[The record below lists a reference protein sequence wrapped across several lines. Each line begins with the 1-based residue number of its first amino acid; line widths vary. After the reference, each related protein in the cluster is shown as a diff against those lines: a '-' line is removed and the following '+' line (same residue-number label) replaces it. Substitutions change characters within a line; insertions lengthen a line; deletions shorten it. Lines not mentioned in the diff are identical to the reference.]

1 MNYCSQYD
9 KIWKVVKWYKMPLP
23 SGWKQNIFCVDRD
36 FIRVNVEANS
46 IEEAED
52 KVSNFI
58 YVQIDNKRKIGK
70 PMYNMWI
77 DKISRKDLPFIKIG
91 NDAYIREIDNY
102 TTNYELIKIIPAQT
116 NWNDFENGYKIS

>member
-9 KIWKVVKWYKMPLP
+9 KLWKTVKWYKMPLP
-23 SGWKQNIFCVDRD
+23 NGWKQNIFCVDRD

-58 YVQIDNKRKIGK
+58 YAQTDNKRKTGK
-70 PMYNMWI
+70 PMYNMWV
-77 DKISRKDLPFIKIG
+77 DKISRKDLPFIEID

-102 TTNYELIKIIPAQT
+102 ITNYELIKIIPAQT
-116 NWNDFENGYKIS
+116 NWNDF